1 MLHPLFQTRGSF
13 SDEVMQSLSH
23 TTFAGHP
30 NNTSPRMDNGEVPT
44 EIEGPPIPGRR
55 LDKFGRGRSS
65 TKEPDSGISSTISS
79 TTRPWSQND
88 TTIETD
94 QVCFCTIA

>member
-1 MLHPLFQTRGSF
+1 
-13 SDEVMQSLSH
+13 
-23 TTFAGHP
+23 
-30 NNTSPRMDNGEVPT
+30 MDNGEAPT
-44 EIEGPPIPGRR
+44 EIEGPPIPVRR

-88 TTIETD
+88 TSIETD
-94 QVCFCTIA
+94 QVCFCITVRKINIAIILLLFVY